1 VETRHLT
8 YAELGEA
15 LGISAA
21 SAKRLAIRRGWP
33 KQPGNDGKARVS
45 VPAERLQVERKATSD
60 EASEAA
66 GDATGVVTSA
76 VTGDITS
83 VMEALSRHVQRLEW
97 ALEKAEA
104 ERDKAQGERDCERA
118 HASTLAAE
126 AATAGALRTTVE
138 ALKAALDAEKV
149 RLAEIRQDR
158 DRLVTL
164 ATARRSWLP
173 WWRVG

>member
-1 VETRHLT
+1 MPL
-8 YAELGEA
+8 
-15 LGISAA
+15 
-21 SAKRLAIRRGWP
+21 
-33 KQPGNDGKARVS
+33 VS
-45 VPAERLQVERKATSD
+45 SPVLSPATSPV
-60 EASEAA
+60 SSKLLT
-66 GDATGVVTSA
+66 ATSN
-76 VTGDITS
+76 
-83 VMEALSRHVQRLEW
+83 ALNGLF
-97 ALEKAEA
+97 EKAEA

-173 WWRVG
+173 WWRAG

>member
-1 VETRHLT
+1 METRHLT

-15 LGISAA
+15 LSISAA

-33 KQPGNDGKARVS
+33 KQPGNDGKARVC
-45 VPAERLQVERKATSD
+45 VPAERFQVERKATSD
-60 EASEAA
+60 DTSE
-66 GDATGVVTSA
+66 ATGVVTSA

-83 VMEALSRHVQRLEW
+83 VIEALNRHVQRLEW

-104 ERDKAQGERDCERA
+104 ERDEAQGERDCERA

-138 ALKAALDAEKV
+138 ALKAALDAKKV

-158 DRLVTL
+158 ERLVTL

>member
-45 VPAERLQVERKATSD
+45 VPAERLQVERKATRD
-60 EASEAA
+60 DASEAT
-66 GDATGVVTSA
+66 GDDAGVVTSA

-83 VMEALSRHVQRLEW
+83 VIEALSPSSAR
-97 ALEKAEA
+97 
-104 ERDKAQGERDCERA
+104 
-118 HASTLAAE
+118 
-126 AATAGALRTTVE
+126 
-138 ALKAALDAEKV
+138 V
-149 RLAEIRQDR
+149 RNR
-158 DRLVTL
+158 
-164 ATARRSWLP
+164 P
-173 WWRVG
+173 